1 MVDFFE
7 IDFLNVESSKS
18 GDAIPL
24 NYQLDGVSRIH
35 VVDGGYQDT
44 GEKIVSHIKSY
55 YGDPY
60 FIDSVVVS
68 HPDGDHVGG
77 LRKVLE
83 EFEVGEL
90 WMLRPWIYADELID
104 RFSRFTSV
112 ENLIRRLK
120 DIYPNI
126 AALEEIADEQD
137 IPIYEPFQGAKIGE
151 FTVMAPTKSRYLD
164 LVVESDKTPESAK
177 EEQQTVAAS
186 FGALLE
192 KAAAKAASYL
202 KAAWGV
208 ETFSSEETSSEN
220 EMSIIQ
226 YASLCGTSVLLTG
239 DAGRAGLSEAA
250 DYAPYAGLVL
260 PGIDR
265 FQVPHHGSRRNV
277 STDVLDRWL
286 GPRLSSKPAEGEENF
301 QAIVSA
307 AKKDEDHPR
316 KAVIRAVIHRGA
328 KAYTTEEKGLRIGH
342 NAPDREGW
350 NAATKIPYPE
360 EQEE

>member
-1 MVDFFE
+1 MADFFE
-7 IDFLNVESSKS
+7 IDFLDVESNKS

-24 NYQLDGVSRIH
+24 RYQVGDASRIH

-44 GEKIVSHIKSY
+44 GDKIVSHIKAY
-55 YGDPY
+55 YDAPA
-60 FIDSVVVS
+60 FIDYVVVT
-68 HPDGDHVGG
+68 HPDGDHAGG
-77 LRKVLE
+77 LRKIFE

-112 ENLIRRLK
+112 ENLVRRLK
-120 DIYPNI
+120 DIYPNV
-126 AALEEIADEQD
+126 ASLEELADEQD
-137 IPIYEPFQGAKIGE
+137 IPIYEPFQGARIGE
-151 FTVMAPTKSRYLD
+151 FTVLAPSKSRYFD
-164 LVVESDKTPESAK
+164 LVVESDKTPESVKDA
-177 EEQQTVAAS
+177 QQTAPAS
-186 FGALLE
+186 LGAFIQRT
-192 KAAAKAASYL
+192 AVQAINYL
-202 KAAWGV
+202 RAAWGV
-208 ETFSSEETSSEN
+208 EIFSSEETSYEN
-220 EMSIIQ
+220 EMSVIQ
-226 YASLCGTSVLLTG
+226 YGNLCGLRVLLTG

-277 STDVLDRWL
+277 STDVLNRWL
-286 GPRLSSKPAEGEENF
+286 GPRLPSKPVDGEEKL
-301 QAIVSA
+301 QAIISA

-328 KAYTTEEKGLRIGH
+328 KTYTTEGAPLRIGY
-342 NAPDREGW
+342 NTPDREGW
-350 NAATKIPYPE
+350 SAATKIPYPE

>member
-1 MVDFFE
+1 MADFFE
-7 IDFLNVESSKS
+7 IDFLDIESSKS

-24 NYQLDGVSRIH
+24 RYQSNGVSRIH
-35 VVDGGYQDT
+35 VVDGGYQAT
-44 GEKIVSHIKSY
+44 GEKLVSHIKTY
-55 YGDPY
+55 YGEPY

-126 AALEEIADEQD
+126 SALEEIADEQD
-137 IPIYEPFQGAKIGE
+137 ISIYDPFQGAKIGE

-177 EEQQTVAAS
+177 EKQQTVATS
-186 FGALLE
+186 FGAFLE
-192 KAAAKAASYL
+192 KAAVKAVSYL

-208 ETFSSEETSSEN
+208 EIFSSEETSSEN

-226 YASLCGTSVLLTG
+226 YASLCGMSVLLTG

-286 GPRLSSKPAEGEENF
+286 GPRLSSKTAEGEENF

-307 AKKDEDHPR
+307 AKKDADHPR

-328 KAYTTEEKGLRIGH
+328 KAYATEGAGLRIGH

-350 NAATKIPYPE
+350 SAATKIPYPE